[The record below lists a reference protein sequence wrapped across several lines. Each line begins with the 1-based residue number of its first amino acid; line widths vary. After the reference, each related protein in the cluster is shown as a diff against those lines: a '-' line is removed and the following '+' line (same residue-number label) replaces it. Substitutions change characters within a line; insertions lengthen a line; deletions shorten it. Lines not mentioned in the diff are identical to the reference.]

1 MNRVPIRVR
10 LALVFALAMAVVLA
24 GTGALIYWRVAGDLR
39 HALDDQ
45 LRTRAQDVSALVRR
59 GGSLGGTGS
68 PLVEPG
74 ESFAQLLA
82 ADGRVL
88 DASRPLGDER
98 VLTTAELDRAVRG
111 PMFADRPSVRGL
123 DERARLL
130 ALPVERHG
138 ERLVVLVGTTRE
150 NRAETLS
157 SLRTAFLV
165 GGALALVLAGLG
177 GYLLAGAALRPIE
190 TMRRRAAAISA
201 DSLDERLPV
210 PRSRDEVAALSITLN
225 EMLERIGE
233 GVERERRFVADASH
247 ELRTPLAL
255 LRAELELALRGG
267 RPADELRAA
276 IHSAAAE
283 ADRLTQLAEDLLLL
297 ARSEQGRLPLRLEP
311 VDAIDVLEAVA
322 GRFAARAAGAG
333 RAVEV
338 DADDAPVVRADRVRL
353 EQALGNLVDNA
364 LRHGEGRVVLAAGR
378 ANGSLELHV
387 VDEGRGFPEAFLE
400 RAFERFSRADE
411 ARSGG
416 GTGLGLAIVAT
427 VASAHDGS
435 AHAGNRPA
443 GGADVWIEI
452 PLDAV

>member
-1 MNRVPIRVR
+1 MSRVPIRVR

-24 GTGALIYWRVAGDLR
+24 ATGALIYWRVAGDLE
-39 HALDDQ
+39 HALDEQ
-45 LRTRAQDVSALVRR
+45 LRTRAQDVSALVQR
-59 GGSLGGTGS
+59 GGSLQETGA
-68 PLVEPG
+68 PLVERG

-98 VLTTAELDRAVRG
+98 VLSEDELAHALQR
-111 PMFADRPSVRGL
+111 PTFADRPSVRGL

-130 ALPVERHG
+130 ALPVERDG
-138 ERLVVLVGTTRE
+138 ARLVVLVGTTRE

-165 GGALALVLAGLG
+165 GGPLALLLAGLG

-190 TMRRRAAAISA
+190 AMRRRAAAITA

-210 PRSRDEVAALSITLN
+210 PPSRDEVAALSLTLN
-225 EMLERIGE
+225 EMLGRLDE

-247 ELRTPLAL
+247 ELRTPLSL
-255 LRAELELALRGG
+255 LQAELELALRGE
-267 RPADELRAA
+267 RSADELRAA
-276 IHSAAAE
+276 IRSAAAE
-283 ADRLTQLAEDLLLL
+283 ADRLARLAEDLLLL

-311 VDAIDVLEAVA
+311 VDAVDVLETVA
-322 GRFAARAAGAG
+322 GRFAARAAADG
-333 RAVEV
+333 REVEV
-338 DADDAPVVRADRVRL
+338 DADEAPVVRADRLRL
-353 EQALGNLVDNA
+353 EQALGNLLDNA
-364 LRHGEGRVVLAAGR
+364 LRHGDGRVVLAADRVDGD
-378 ANGSLELHV
+378 LELHV
-387 VDEGRGFPEAFLE
+387 VDDGPGFPEGFLE
-400 RAFERFSRADE
+400 RAFDRFSRADE
-411 ARSGG
+411 ARARG

-443 GGADVWIEI
+443 GGADVWIAL
-452 PLDAV
+452 PLEG